1 METILNVLSVF
12 GGLAMF
18 LYGMALMSEGLQKSA
33 GDRLR
38 TFMAKM
44 TSNAPKQIFTGT
56 IVTALVQS
64 SSATTIMVVSFVNAG
79 LLTLG
84 NSIGVIMGANIG
96 TTLTAWVTA
105 LGFSVNI
112 ALFAVPM
119 MAFGYLM
126 HSSKKSTLK
135 NLGQFLMGFAVMYVG
150 LTFMKDC
157 ANELIGPKG
166 VFIDQMENF
175 FSSINDWG
183 FGSVLLFMLA
193 GAVLTIVLQASSA
206 TMAITMLLAA
216 SGLIGFELAVAMVLG
231 ENIGTTITANLA
243 ASIANTS
250 AKRAARAHTIFN
262 IIGVIWVLCLF
273 VPIVALIC
281 NIMDAIGFANP
292 MTLDLEGLSAAV
304 DTAKEAA
311 APEAVYSSYLSQVA
325 VDPTVTVEAVKEAA
339 NVEVSSA
346 EAAFTAAKD
355 AMLYGV
361 AMLHTLFNVTNT
373 LILIWFVPL
382 IEKAVIWLVKEPK
395 GEHEVFRLK
404 YISGGPLS
412 TAELSLNEAQQEI
425 VHFAEICRNGFGYI
439 RDAINEQD
447 PDKFDELN
455 DKLIKYEEIT
465 DRIEFEIASYLNDV
479 SKNEISEEAKERIKA
494 MYKIIGEMESLG
506 DSGESI
512 GRILKRKNIHGK
524 SFDKPLLDRLNK
536 MMDLVQKGYD
546 VMIEN
551 LKNNNLRDITNAENC
566 EYNINEYRN
575 YMREEH
581 IVNIENNSY
590 NYLTGVYYVDVLS
603 ELEKIGDFL
612 INISQ
617 ATKGKYEYEN

>member
-1 METILNVLSVF
+1 MTTLLNVLSIL

-38 TFMAKM
+38 AFMAKM
-44 TSNAPKQIFTGT
+44 TSNAFKRVLTGT
-56 IVTALVQS
+56 VVTCLVQS

-84 NSIGVIMGANIG
+84 NAIGVIMGANIG
-96 TTLTAWVTA
+96 TTLTAWITS

-119 MAFGYLM
+119 MGIGFLL
-126 HSSKKSTLK
+126 HSSKKATMK
-135 NLGQFLMGFAVMYVG
+135 NIGQFLMGFAVMYVG

-157 ANELIGPKG
+157 SNEVLGQYQTG
-166 VFIDQMENF
+166 MMSF
-175 FSSINDWG
+175 FGSING
-183 FGSVLLFMLA
+183 FGFWSILLFLIA

-216 SGLIGFELAVAMVLG
+216 SGLIDFKLAVAMVLG
-231 ENIGTTITANLA
+231 ENIGTTITANIA
-243 ASIANTS
+243 AAVANTS

-262 IIGVIWVLCLF
+262 IVGVIWVLCVF
-273 VPIVALIC
+273 GPIVKLIC
-281 NIMDAIGFANP
+281 VIMEGLDFYNP
-292 MTLDLEGLSAAV
+292 MEASSQLALAAHNGTELD
-304 DTAKEAA
+304 
-311 APEAVYSSYLSQVA
+311 PELMETYKNSL
-325 VDPTVTVEAVKEAA
+325 
-339 NVEVSSA
+339 
-346 EAAFTAAKD
+346 
-355 AMLYGV
+355 LYGI
-361 AMLHTLFNVTNT
+361 AMLHTLFNITNT
-373 LILIWFVPL
+373 LVLIWFTPL
-382 IEKAVIWLVKEPK
+382 IEKAVVWLVKEPK
-395 GEHEVFRLK
+395 GGDEKYRLK

-412 TAELSLNEAQQEI
+412 TAELSLEEAKLELI
-425 VHFAEICRNGFGYI
+425 HFAEICRNGFGYV

-447 PDKFDELN
+447 QTKFDELN

-465 DRIEFEIASYLNDV
+465 DRIEYEIATYLNEV
-479 SKNEISEEAKERIKA
+479 SKNELSQESSDKVKA

-512 GRILKRKNIHGK
+512 GRILMRKNAHGK
-524 SFDKPLLDRLNK
+524 VFDKTILDRLNK
-536 MMDLVQKGYD
+536 MSELIMKAYD

-551 LKNNNLRDITNAENC
+551 LKKDHLKDISNAHNC
-566 EYNINEYRN
+566 EYNINECRN
-575 YMREEH
+575 HLREEH
-581 IVNIENNSY
+581 IVNIESDSY
-590 NYLTGVYYVDVLS
+590 NYLTGVYYMDVLA

-617 ATKGKYEYEN
+617 AVVGKYEHEN

>member
-1 METILNVLSVF
+1 
-12 GGLAMF
+12 MF

-38 TFMAKM
+38 SFMAKM
-44 TSNAPKQIFTGT
+44 TSNAPKRILTGT
-56 IVTALVQS
+56 LVTALVQS

-84 NSIGVIMGANIG
+84 NAIGVIMGANIG
-96 TTLTAWVTA
+96 TTLTAWVTS

-119 MAFGYLM
+119 MAFGFIL
-126 HSSKKSTLK
+126 HSMKKSSLK
-135 NLGQFLMGFAVMYVG
+135 NIGQFLMGFAVMYVG

-157 ANELIGPKG
+157 ANVVLGQYET
-166 VFIDQMENF
+166 QMMGF
-175 FSSINDWG
+175 FGSINDFG
-183 FGSVLLFMLA
+183 FGSILLFLVA

-216 SGLIGFELAVAMVLG
+216 SGLIDFELAVAMVLG
-231 ENIGTTITANLA
+231 ENIGTTITANIA
-243 ASIANTS
+243 AAVANTS

-262 IIGVIWVLCLF
+262 IVGVIWVLILF
-273 VPIVALIC
+273 TPIVALISK
-281 NIMDAIGFANP
+281 IMTALGFADP
-292 MTLDLEGLSAAV
+292 MTVDMAGL
-304 DTAKEAA
+304 
-311 APEAVYSSYLSQVA
+311 
-325 VDPTVTVEAVKEAA
+325 
-339 NVEVSSA
+339 N
-346 EAAFTAAKD
+346 AAFVDAKAAEGATPESIAVAEGAFLEAKN
-355 AMLYGV
+355 AMLYGI

-373 LILIWFVPL
+373 LVLIWFTPL
-382 IEKAVIWLVKEPK
+382 IEKAVCWLVKEPK

-425 VHFAEICRNGFGYI
+425 IHFAEICRNGFGYV
-439 RDAINEQD
+439 RQAINETN
-447 PDKFDELN
+447 PDEFDKLN

-465 DRIEFEIASYLNDV
+465 DRIEYEIATYLNDV

-524 SFDKPLLDRLNK
+524 AFDKPLLDRLNK

-551 LKNNNLRDITNAENC
+551 LKNDNIKDITNAENC

-590 NYLTGVYYVDVLS
+590 NYLTGVYYVDILS

-617 ATKGKYEYEN
+617 ATKGKYEYQE

>member
-1 METILNVLSVF
+1 METILNVLSVL

-18 LYGMALMSEGLQKSA
+18 LFGMALMSEGLQKSA

-38 TFMAKM
+38 SFMAKM
-44 TSNAPKQIFTGT
+44 TSNAPKRILTGT
-56 IVTALVQS
+56 LVTCLVQS

-96 TTLTAWVTA
+96 TTLTAWITS

-119 MAFGYLM
+119 MAIGFVL
-126 HSSKKSTLK
+126 HSAKKSTTK
-135 NLGQFLMGFAVMYVG
+135 NIGQFLMGFAIMYVG

-157 ANELIGPKG
+157 ANAVIGPEG
-166 VFIDQMENF
+166 QYAAQMQTF
-175 FSSINDWG
+175 FGSINDFG
-183 FGSVLLFMLA
+183 FGSVLLFLFA
-193 GAVLTIVLQASSA
+193 GAILTIVLQASSA

-216 SGLIGFELAVAMVLG
+216 SGLIDFHLAVAMVLG
-231 ENIGTTITANLA
+231 ENIGTTITANIA
-243 ASIANTS
+243 AAVANTS

-273 VPIVALIC
+273 YVIVPLIC
-281 NIMDAIGFANP
+281 KIM
-292 MTLDLEGLSAAV
+292 
-304 DTAKEAA
+304 TA
-311 APEAVYSSYLSQVA
+311 LGW
-325 VDPTVTVEAVKEAA
+325 VDPTWASEQLAQNAELIKTGAAGASEADL
-339 NVEVSSA
+339 
-346 EAAFTAAKD
+346 TIWKD
-355 AMLYGV
+355 SLLYGI

-373 LILIWFVPL
+373 LILIWFTPL
-382 IEKAVIWLVKEPK
+382 IEKAVVWLVKEPK
-395 GEHEVFRLK
+395 GEAEVFRLK

-425 VHFAEICRNGFGYI
+425 VHFAEICRNGFNYV
-439 RDAINEQD
+439 REAINEQD
-447 PDKFDELN
+447 PEKFDKIN

-465 DRIEFEIASYLNDV
+465 DRIEYEIASYLNEV

-512 GRILKRKNIHGK
+512 GRILKRKNVHGK
-524 SFDKPLLDRLNK
+524 AFDKALLDRLNK
-536 MMDLVQKGYD
+536 MMDLVQKGYE
-546 VMIEN
+546 VMIVN
-551 LKNNNLRDITNAENC
+551 LKNDNLKDITNAENC
-566 EYNINEYRN
+566 EYNINECRN
-575 YMREEH
+575 HMREEH

-590 NYLTGVYYVDVLS
+590 NYLTGVYYMDVLS

-617 ATKGKYEYEN
+617 AAKRRHEYEN

>member
-1 METILNVLSVF
+1 MTTILNVLSVL

-38 TFMAKM
+38 AFMAKM
-44 TSNAPKQIFTGT
+44 TSNSFKRVLTGT
-56 IVTALVQS
+56 VVTCLVQS

-84 NSIGVIMGANIG
+84 NAIGVIMGANIG
-96 TTLTAWVTA
+96 TTLTAWITS

-119 MAFGYLM
+119 MGFGYLM
-126 HSSKKSTLK
+126 HSSKKNTLK
-135 NLGQFLMGFAVMYVG
+135 NIGQFMMGFAVMYVG

-157 ANELIGPKG
+157 SNAILGQYNTG
-166 VFIDQMENF
+166 MMSF
-175 FSSINDWG
+175 FGSINGFG
-183 FGSVLLFMLA
+183 FGSILLFLIA

-216 SGLIGFELAVAMVLG
+216 SGLIDFKLAVAMVLG
-231 ENIGTTITANLA
+231 ENIGTTITANIA
-243 ASIANTS
+243 AAVANTS

-262 IIGVIWVLCLF
+262 IIGVIWVLALF
-273 VPIVALIC
+273 GPIVKLICLIMESLNFYNPMEASRQLALI
-281 NIMDAIGFANP
+281 ANG
-292 MTLDLEGLSAAV
+292 EVAA
-304 DTAKEAA
+304 DSEI
-311 APEAVYSSYLSQVA
+311 
-325 VDPTVTVEAVKEAA
+325 VEMYK
-339 NVEVSSA
+339 NSL
-346 EAAFTAAKD
+346 
-355 AMLYGV
+355 LYGI

-373 LILIWFVPL
+373 FVLIWFTPL

-395 GEHEVFRLK
+395 GEQEVFRLK

-412 TAELSLNEAQQEI
+412 TAELSLQEAKQEI
-425 VHFAEICRNGFGYI
+425 IHFAEICRKGFGYI
-439 RDAINEQD
+439 RDAVNEQEK
-447 PDKFDELN
+447 DKFDQLN

-465 DRIEFEIASYLNDV
+465 DRIEYEIATYLNEV
-479 SKNEISEEAKERIKA
+479 SKNEISQEATEQIKA

-512 GRILKRKNIHGK
+512 GRILKRKEAHGK
-524 SFDKPLLDRLNK
+524 VFDKTILDRLNK
-536 MMDLVQKGYD
+536 MMDLVLKAYD

-551 LKNNNLRDITNAENC
+551 LRNDGLSDISNANNC
-566 EYNINEYRN
+566 EYNINECRN
-575 YMREEH
+575 HLREEH
-581 IVNIENNSY
+581 IVNIESDSY
-590 NYLTGVYYVDVLS
+590 NYLTGVYYMDVLA

-617 ATKGKYEYEN
+617 AVVGKYEYEK

>member
-1 METILNVLSVF
+1 
-12 GGLAMF
+12 MF

-38 TFMAKM
+38 SFMAKM
-44 TSNAPKQIFTGT
+44 TSNAPKRILTGT
-56 IVTALVQS
+56 LVTALVQS

-79 LLTLG
+79 LLSLG
-84 NSIGVIMGANIG
+84 NAIGVIMGANG
-96 TTLTAWVTA
+96 TTLTAWVTS

-119 MAFGYLM
+119 MAFGFIL
-126 HSSKKSTLK
+126 HSMKKSSFK
-135 NLGQFLMGFAVMYVG
+135 NIGQFLMGFAVMYVG

-157 ANELIGPKG
+157 ANAVLGEYET
-166 VFIDQMENF
+166 QMMGF
-175 FSSINDWG
+175 FGSINGFG
-183 FGSVLLFMLA
+183 FGSILLFLVA

-231 ENIGTTITANLA
+231 ENIGTTITANIA
-243 ASIANTS
+243 AAVANTS

-262 IIGVIWVLCLF
+262 IVGVIWVLIF
-273 VPIVALIC
+273 FAPIVVLISKIMTAL
-281 NIMDAIGFANP
+281 GFADP
-292 MTLDLEGLSAAV
+292 MTVDMAGLNAALTSA
-304 DTAKEAA
+304 KA
-311 APEAVYSSYLSQVA
+311 APGATPESIAIAENAFLEA
-325 VDPTVTVEAVKEAA
+325 K
-339 NVEVSSA
+339 N
-346 EAAFTAAKD
+346 
-355 AMLYGV
+355 AMLYGI

-373 LILIWFVPL
+373 LVLIWFTPL
-382 IEKAVIWLVKEPK
+382 IEKAVCWLVKEPK
-395 GEHEVFRLK
+395 GETEVFRLK
-404 YISGGPLS
+404 YIAGGPLS

-439 RDAINEQD
+439 REAINETD
-447 PDKFDELN
+447 PDEFDKLN

-465 DRIEFEIASYLNDV
+465 DRIEFEIATYLNEV
-479 SKNEISEEAKERIKA
+479 SKNELSQESLEHTKA

-506 DSGESI
+506 DSGEAI
-512 GRILKRKNIHGK
+512 GRFLKRKNVHGK
-524 SFDKPLLDRLNK
+524 TFDKPLLDRLNK

-551 LKNNNLRDITNAENC
+551 LKDEELKDISNAENC
-566 EYNINEYRN
+566 EYNINECRN
-575 YMREEH
+575 HLREEH
-581 IVNIENNSY
+581 IVNIENSSY
-590 NYLTGVYYVDVLS
+590 NYLTGVYYMDVLS

-617 ATKGKYEYEN
+617 ASKRKHDYQN

>member
-1 METILNVLSVF
+1 MTTLLNVLSIL

-38 TFMAKM
+38 AFMAKM
-44 TSNAPKQIFTGT
+44 TSNAFKRVLTGT
-56 IVTALVQS
+56 VVTCLVQS

-84 NSIGVIMGANIG
+84 NAIGVIMGANIG
-96 TTLTAWVTA
+96 TTLTAWITS

-119 MAFGYLM
+119 MGIGFIM
-126 HSSKKSTLK
+126 HSSKKATMK
-135 NLGQFLMGFAVMYVG
+135 NIGQFLMGFAVMYVG

-157 ANELIGPKG
+157 SNEVLGQYQTG
-166 VFIDQMENF
+166 MMNF
-175 FSSINDWG
+175 FGSING
-183 FGSVLLFMLA
+183 FGFWSILLFLIA

-216 SGLIGFELAVAMVLG
+216 SGLIDFKLAVAMVLG
-231 ENIGTTITANLA
+231 ENIGTTITANIA
-243 ASIANTS
+243 AAVANTS

-262 IIGVIWVLCLF
+262 IVGVIWVLCVF
-273 VPIVALIC
+273 GPIVKLIC
-281 NIMDAIGFANP
+281 VIMEGLDFYNP
-292 MTLDLEGLSAAV
+292 M
-304 DTAKEAA
+304 EASRQLA
-311 APEAVYSSYLSQVA
+311 LVAQSGTELAPELMETYKNSL
-325 VDPTVTVEAVKEAA
+325 
-339 NVEVSSA
+339 
-346 EAAFTAAKD
+346 
-355 AMLYGV
+355 LYGI
-361 AMLHTLFNVTNT
+361 AMLHTLFNITNT
-373 LILIWFVPL
+373 LVLIWFTPL
-382 IEKAVIWLVKEPK
+382 IEKAVVWLVKEPK
-395 GEHEVFRLK
+395 GGDEKYRLK

-412 TAELSLNEAQQEI
+412 TAELSLEEAKLELI
-425 VHFAEICRNGFGYI
+425 HFAEICRNGFGYV

-447 PDKFDELN
+447 QTKFDELN

-465 DRIEFEIASYLNDV
+465 DRIEYEIATYLNEV
-479 SKNEISEEAKERIKA
+479 SKNELSQESSDKVKA

-512 GRILKRKNIHGK
+512 GRILMRKNAHGK
-524 SFDKPLLDRLNK
+524 VFDKTILDRLNK
-536 MMDLVQKGYD
+536 MSELIMKAYD

-551 LKNNNLRDITNAENC
+551 LKKDHLRDISNAQNC
-566 EYNINEYRN
+566 EYNINECRN
-575 YMREEH
+575 HLREEH
-581 IVNIENNSY
+581 IVNIESDSY
-590 NYLTGVYYVDVLS
+590 NYLTGVYYMDVLA

-617 ATKGKYEYEN
+617 AVVGKYEHEN

>member
-1 METILNVLSVF
+1 MTTILNVLSVL

-38 TFMAKM
+38 AFMAKM
-44 TSNAPKQIFTGT
+44 TSNSFKRVLTGT
-56 IVTALVQS
+56 VVTCLVQS

-84 NSIGVIMGANIG
+84 NAIGVIMGANIG
-96 TTLTAWVTA
+96 TTLTAWITS

-119 MAFGYLM
+119 MGFGYLM
-126 HSSKKSTLK
+126 HSSKKDTLK
-135 NLGQFLMGFAVMYVG
+135 NIGQFMMGFAVMYVG

-157 ANELIGPKG
+157 SNAILGQYNTG
-166 VFIDQMENF
+166 MMSF
-175 FSSINDWG
+175 FGSINGFG
-183 FGSVLLFMLA
+183 FGSILLFLIA

-216 SGLIGFELAVAMVLG
+216 SGLIDFKLAVAMVLG
-231 ENIGTTITANLA
+231 ENIGTTITANIA
-243 ASIANTS
+243 AAVANTS

-262 IIGVIWVLCLF
+262 IIGVIWVLALF
-273 VPIVALIC
+273 GPIVKLICLIMESLNFYNPMEASRQLALI
-281 NIMDAIGFANP
+281 ANG
-292 MTLDLEGLSAAV
+292 DVAA
-304 DTAKEAA
+304 DTEM
-311 APEAVYSSYLSQVA
+311 
-325 VDPTVTVEAVKEAA
+325 VEMYK
-339 NVEVSSA
+339 NSL
-346 EAAFTAAKD
+346 
-355 AMLYGV
+355 LYGI

-373 LILIWFVPL
+373 FVLIWFTPL

-395 GEHEVFRLK
+395 GEQEVFRLK

-412 TAELSLNEAQQEI
+412 TAELSLQEAKQEI
-425 VHFAEICRNGFGYI
+425 IHFAEICRKGFGYI
-439 RDAINEQD
+439 REAVNEQEK
-447 PDKFDELN
+447 DKFDQLN

-465 DRIEFEIASYLNDV
+465 DRIEYEIATYLNEV
-479 SKNEISEEAKERIKA
+479 SKNEISQEATEQIKA

-512 GRILKRKNIHGK
+512 GRILKRKEAHGK
-524 SFDKPLLDRLNK
+524 VFDKTILDRLNK
-536 MMDLVQKGYD
+536 MMDLVLKAYD

-551 LKNNNLRDITNAENC
+551 LRNDVLSDISNATNC
-566 EYNINEYRN
+566 EYNINECRN
-575 YMREEH
+575 HLREEH
-581 IVNIENNSY
+581 IVNIESDSY
-590 NYLTGVYYVDVLS
+590 NYLTGVYYMDVLA

-617 ATKGKYEYEN
+617 AVVGKYEYEK

>member
-1 METILNVLSVF
+1 MTTLLNVLSVL

-38 TFMAKM
+38 AFMAKM
-44 TSNAPKQIFTGT
+44 TSNAFKRVLTGT
-56 IVTALVQS
+56 VVTCLVQS

-84 NSIGVIMGANIG
+84 NAIGVIMGANIG
-96 TTLTAWVTA
+96 TTLTAWITS

-126 HSSKKSTLK
+126 HCSKKSTLK

-157 ANELIGPKG
+157 ANAVLGEYQTGMMG
-166 VFIDQMENF
+166 F
-175 FSSINDWG
+175 FGSINGFG
-183 FGSVLLFMLA
+183 FGSILLFLIA

-216 SGLIGFELAVAMVLG
+216 SGLIDFKLAVAMVLG
-231 ENIGTTITANLA
+231 ENIGTTITANIA
-243 ASIANTS
+243 AAVANTS

-262 IIGVIWVLCLF
+262 IVGVIWVLAVF
-273 VPIVALIC
+273 APIVKLIC
-281 NIMDAIGFANP
+281 VIMTKLGFCDP
-292 MTLDLEGLSAAV
+292 MTASASL
-304 DTAKEAA
+304 AA
-311 APEAVYSSYLSQVA
+311 I
-325 VDPTVTVEAVKEAA
+325 A
-339 NVEVSSA
+339 NGSMAGDA
-346 EAAFTAAKD
+346 EAIELYKNSL
-355 AMLYGV
+355 LYGI

-373 LILIWFVPL
+373 LVLIWFTPL
-382 IEKAVIWLVKEPK
+382 IEKAVVWLVKEPK

-412 TAELSLNEAQQEI
+412 TAELSISEAQEEI
-425 VHFAEICRNGFGYI
+425 IHFAEICRNGFGYI
-439 RDAINEQD
+439 RQAINEQN
-447 PDKFDELN
+447 PDEF
-455 DKLIKYEEIT
+455 DKLNEKLVKYEEIT

-524 SFDKPLLDRLNK
+524 AFDKPLLDRLNK

-546 VMIEN
+546 VMVEN
-551 LKNNNLRDITNAENC
+551 LKNDNLKDITNAENC

-581 IVNIENNSY
+581 IVNIENNNY

-617 ATKGKYEYEN
+617 ASRVR